1 MTSIDSE
8 ISGRASIRSS
18 IAAWVTRARAWISEH
33 GDLGLARRSAGVVFI
48 IRCVSAVL
56 AYGTQILLARWMGG
70 FEFGVYVYVWTWV
83 LLVGGFVDLGL
94 ASAAQRFI
102 PAYSERK
109 QFALLR
115 GFLSG
120 SRWLAF
126 GVATVTALCAVGLIA
141 ILDIWLDDYTIIP
154 LYIACFMLPIYGVM
168 HTQDGIARS
177 YNWVNIALMPAYVVR
192 QVLLIVLMGGAYLLG
207 FPTTASTAIALS
219 ALAVWL
225 TGLGQMVALN
235 RRLKESVTPGPRAYD
250 LRHWI
255 MIAIPMFVVDSL
267 YLLLLYVDV
276 LVLKEF
282 RSPEEIAIYY
292 AASKTFA
299 LVAFVYFAV
308 AASTAHKYAEYHI
321 AGDREKL
328 AAFLKQSIR
337 WTFWPSV
344 AATVVILVCGWPLLR
359 LFGAR
364 YVEGYGLMF
373 ILAIGM
379 LARAAVGPGERFL
392 NMLGEQWACARIA
405 AAAFLVNLAL
415 CVMLIPPLGLQGA
428 AIATT
433 VAFSVESLLL
443 FIAAKRRLGFH
454 LFVFG

>member
-1 MTSIDSE
+1 MTSIDTE
-8 ISGRASIRSS
+8 ASGRLPRFS
-18 IAAWVTRARAWISEH
+18 IAGSIVIVRGWIAEQ
-33 GDLGLARRSAGVVFI
+33 GDLGLARRSASVAFL

-56 AYGTQILLARWMGG
+56 AYAVQIVLARWMGS
-70 FEFGVYVYVWTWV
+70 FEFGIYVYVWTWV
-83 LLVGGFVDLGL
+83 LLIGGLVDLGL

-102 PAYSERK
+102 PAYGEYKSLD
-109 QFALLR
+109 LLR

-126 GVATVTALCAVGLIA
+126 GVATLVAAGSAGVVYLIEP
-141 ILDIWLDDYTIIP
+141 WLDTYIVVP
-154 LYIACFMLPIYGVM
+154 LYIACLTLPIYGVM

-192 QVLLIVLMGGAYLLG
+192 QLILILMMAGAYVAG
-207 FPTTASTAIALS
+207 FPTTATTAIALS
-219 ALAVWL
+219 AISVWL
-225 TGLGQMVALN
+225 TGVGQLIALN
-235 RRLKESVTPGPRAYD
+235 RSLRRTVEAGPRAYD
-250 LRHWI
+250 LRHWVTV
-255 MIAIPMFVVDSL
+255 AIPMFVVDSL

-276 LVLKEF
+276 LVLKQF
-282 RSPEEIAIYY
+282 RSPEDIAVYY

-308 AASTAHKYAEYHI
+308 SAATAHKYAEYHI

-328 AAFLKQSIR
+328 AEFLARSIR

-344 AATVVILVCGWPLLR
+344 AASIAILICGWPMLR
-359 LFGAR
+359 LFGAHFTQ
-364 YVEGYGLMF
+364 GYGLMF

-392 NMLGEQWACARIA
+392 NMLGQQRACAMIA

-415 CVMLIPPLGLQGA
+415 CLVLIPDYGLVGA
-428 AIATT
+428 ACSTT
-433 VAFSVESLLL
+433 AAFVVESILL
-443 FIAAKRRLGFH
+443 FVVAKRRLGFH
-454 LFVFG
+454 LFIWG